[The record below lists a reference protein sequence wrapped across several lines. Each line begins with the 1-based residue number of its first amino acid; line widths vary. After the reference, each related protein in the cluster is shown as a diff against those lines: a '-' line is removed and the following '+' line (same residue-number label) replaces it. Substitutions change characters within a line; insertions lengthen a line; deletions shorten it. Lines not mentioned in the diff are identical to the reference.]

1 MSELS
6 HKRARLLIQQKELS
20 TEENRRLAAHLVQ
33 CEECRR
39 YASIHIFL
47 SRNLNLE
54 AVRTKPTPELKA
66 EILNRVQKQ
75 RINNLIIK
83 PIRTFA
89 AIAVIFAIV
98 IFAWS
103 LFRSA
108 PEQLAPLQPQVDSME
123 VPTRTPR
130 PTLTPLPTRFQDMLR
145 QITTP
150 EEIAGVWGFDKGPV
164 YKLYYQFNRDG
175 TYSSSKSA
183 NRERLENSPSL
194 IGEFWF
200 EGSRLKLNIIDKNV
214 GNACLGVVGVYE
226 VHLLENGA
234 LRFDLIDDECTFR
247 SRELSVNDF
256 EPTEV
261 TE

>member
-1 MSELS
+1 VERQ
-6 HKRARLLIQQKELS
+6 H
-20 TEENRRLAAHLVQ
+20 RRNQITNPLKALAAVTVLAIILVVAWQ
-33 CEECRR
+33 TIGTAARQAEVSQPEV
-39 YASIHIFL
+39 
-47 SRNLNLE
+47 E
-54 AVRTKPTPELKA
+54 AQEVVATEVPA
-66 EILNRVQKQ
+66 EAL
-75 RINNLIIK
+75 
-83 PIRTFA
+83 TEA
-89 AIAVIFAIV
+89 
-98 IFAWS
+98 
-103 LFRSA
+103 
-108 PEQLAPLQPQVDSME
+108 
-123 VPTRTPR
+123 PTRTPR

-145 QITTP
+145 QITAP

-164 YKLYYQFNRDG
+164 FKLYYQFNRDG

-183 NRERLENSPSL
+183 TRERLENSPAI

-200 EGSRLKLNIIDKNV
+200 EGSRLKLNIIDKNI

-247 SRELSVNDF
+247 SRELSVNNF